1 MHLWGDLAI
10 EEVDEEGT
18 ELNVTWVG
26 VEEGRGEVEEGAVA
40 GGAFRCLEF
49 GHSDEVIHAYF
60 DEIENLPIVHP
71 HERESIRPFLRTLR
85 NDEQRCVVFLGP
97 EFKGGGIFEGANG
110 VLFGERDCVGSF
122 ERHKV
127 LHSWACAL
135 AYVCTLDEDTCSCVF
150 DLFWLSCV
158 HRSFRAGIFGFY
170 CLEHRESK
178 GVNEVS

>member
-1 MHLWGDLAI
+1 MHF
-10 EEVDEEGT
+10 
-18 ELNVTWVG
+18 G
-26 VEEGRGEVEEGAVA
+26 VCRFYLVSIAPCERNEKQAY
-40 GGAFRCLEF
+40 LEF

-122 ERHKV
+122 ERH
-127 LHSWACAL
+127 LRGL
-135 AYVCTLDEDTCSCVF
+135 TGLI
-150 DLFWLSCV
+150 WLGNV
-158 HRSFRAGIFGFY
+158 MRRRRTRSFIAGPARSPTCVPLTKIHVRASSISFGSRASIARFERAF
-170 CLEHRESK
+170 LGFL
-178 GVNEVS
+178 GVKTSPLY